1 MQTVCVKNAAPIVLS
16 WNSWNWPFTNRNT
29 NDDFPTADSPNNTN
43 LNWQIFPCAE
53 PFGRCAA
60 FPRGV
65 DAIFAIYLIVI
76 VLLIKFL
83 FVYYFHVAMLC
94 VQ

>member
-65 DAIFAIYLIVI
+65 DAIFAIY
-76 VLLIKFL
+76 FNCL
-83 FVYYFHVAMLC
+83 FVCLN
-94 VQ
+94 